1 MAHRAVYT
9 SAMERVQIYLGRTE
23 LDLLDEVGGR
33 TGATRSELIR
43 RAVRDRY
50 GELQPD
56 DRRAA
61 LAASAGGW
69 RGRAFGGAGYVA
81 ALRGDLNTRLPR

>member
-1 MAHRAVYT
+1 MYT
-9 SAMERVQIYLGRTE
+9 YAMERVQIYLGRAE
-23 LDLLDEVGGR
+23 LDLLDDVGGR

-50 GELQPD
+50 GEPQAD